1 MRVLFWGMVVVAC
14 CYGTYG
20 LMMSGYQWY
29 QVRSIIEE
37 TLEPR
42 NLRDLATARDVQARI
57 LREATT
63 AGVPLGDH
71 EVSVVAAG
79 RLMNIDVHWTFPVI
93 VYKGESVIAIPL
105 SVKKRYALGS
115 SAYRPPALAF
125 ASAIIF

>member
-1 MRVLFWGMVVVAC
+1 
-14 CYGTYG
+14 
-20 LMMSGYQWY
+20 MMSGYQWY
-29 QVRSIIEE
+29 QVRSIIDE

-63 AGVPLGDH
+63 AGVPLGDQ

-105 SVKKRYALGS
+105 SVKKRHALGS
-115 SAYRPPALAF
+115 SAYRPRVRAL